1 MMTMGEKATARQKEN
16 RDEVEGW
23 RADKGGKRRGKDRY
37 LSPQLLGGG
46 RAGVH
51 CFVKN
56 VKCSESTRHGQVP
69 VGKESK

>member
-1 MMTMGEKATARQKEN
+1 MMTMGEKATARQKES
-16 RDEVEGW
+16 RDEG
-23 RADKGGKRRGKDRY
+23 ADKGKKDRGTIDIF
-37 LSPQLLGGG
+37 LHSFLGGG

-51 CFVKN
+51 SFVKN

>member
-1 MMTMGEKATARQKEN
+1 MTMGEKATARQKEN
-16 RDEVEGW
+16 RDEG
-23 RADKGGKRRGKDRY
+23 ADKGEKRQEIDRY

-51 CFVKN
+51 SFVKN